1 MKVFIV
7 VKVPR
12 GDLEREK
19 IASILAAEVRRAG
32 FEPFVAFQ
40 ELIEREIDS
49 PAEFMPFVRRH
60 IRQSGLALVAYHP
73 ELRGGLIEMGIAFE
87 AGIPIWLLHKTGE
100 RISSSARGCADR
112 LIEYQSLEDLVRI
125 LPAEFEMID
134 LHNA

>member
-19 IASILAAEVRRAG
+19 IASTLAAEVRRAG

-40 ELIEREIDS
+40 EVIERGIDS

-87 AGIPIWLLHKTGE
+87 TGVPIWLLHKPGE
-100 RISSSARGCADR
+100 PISSSALGCADR
-112 LIEYQSLEDLVRI
+112 LIEYQSLEDLAGK
-125 LPAEFEMID
+125 LLAEFKTID
-134 LHNA
+134 L